1 MGIKLKAAG
10 TSILVNCLL
19 LISKMIAAALTGSIA
34 LLAET
39 FHSLF
44 DLVASFLA
52 FWGIKRSEKM
62 HDDCHP
68 YGHEKFENLSS
79 FLQSLLIA
87 ITALLVMKEAY
98 EKIIDPRTIEN
109 PLLGII
115 LMIVSIPV
123 TYFTARYLSKIA
135 KQSGG
140 SSALDADSA
149 HFTTDVIASIAV
161 LTGLFFV
168 KIGYPIG
175 DSIAAMIVAASMIY
189 ISYHLIKD
197 CYHVFMDHSPD
208 KYVMDSIKKELER
221 MNVKYHKLRARR
233 AGSKVLLDF
242 HRETD
247 GNKTVAVAHKE
258 SNRIREHLMKSI
270 PELKDVNIQIQ
281 PRKN

>member
-10 TSILVNCLL
+10 TSISVNMGLF
-19 LISKMIAAALTGSIA
+19 ISKIFAAVLTGSIA

-44 DLVASFLA
+44 DLVASLLA
-52 FWGIKRSEKM
+52 FWGIKHAEKT
-62 HDDCHP
+62 HDDCHL

-87 ITALLVMKEAY
+87 ITAIFVMKEAY
-98 EKIIDPRTIEN
+98 SKIMDPKTIEN

-115 LMIVSIPV
+115 LMVISIPV

-149 HFTTDVIASIAV
+149 HFTTDVIASVAV
-161 LTGLFFV
+161 LIGLFFV
-168 KIGYPIG
+168 KMGYQIG
-175 DSIAAMIVAASMIY
+175 DGLAAIAVSIGMIY

-208 KYVMDSIKKELER
+208 RCVMDSIKRELEK
-221 MNVKYHKLRARR
+221 MDVKYHKLRARR

-247 GNKTVAVAHKE
+247 GNKTVAEAHKE
-258 SNRIREHLMKSI
+258 SNKIREQMMKDL